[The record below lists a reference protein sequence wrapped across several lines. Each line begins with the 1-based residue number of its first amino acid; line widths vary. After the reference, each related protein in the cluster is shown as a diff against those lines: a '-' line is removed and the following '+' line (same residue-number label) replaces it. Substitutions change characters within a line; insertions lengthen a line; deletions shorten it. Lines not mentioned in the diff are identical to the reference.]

1 MPDND
6 TVTVLPKLSN
16 GRFKSPNQRSK
27 SVNVSD
33 DDTKAI
39 DPDVATIL
47 KPKKSISFDVLGM
60 KHEPTEEE
68 SVTDDTPKPAAA
80 SSSWNWLIISLA
92 FIVVVLI
99 IVIVWYVLKENK
111 EDVKPAVVPPGMM
124 RPVMQRPQQGQ
135 QMTPQMTPQM
145 YQQMQRQHQ
154 MQQQMHGNSMNP
166 NNRPQTE
173 HLPIHTKSMGEK
185 NAKPTKAELEAT
197 LKKLETIDEE
207 PEPDANSPKNTK
219 LKSENKSSQIVSE
232 EADLDHNPELDDELS
247 KKFYT
252 NLQQNITM
260 DEVDSDDE
268 EGRND

>member
-1 MPDND
+1 MTDND

-16 GRFKSPNQRSK
+16 GRFKSPNRRSK
-27 SVNVSD
+27 GVNVSD
-33 DDTKAI
+33 DDTTAI

-47 KPKKSISFDVLGM
+47 KPKKSVSFDILGM

-111 EDVKPAVVPPGMM
+111 EDVKPAVVPPGIM
-124 RPVMQRPQQGQ
+124 RPLMQRS
-135 QMTPQMTPQM
+135 PQM

-154 MQQQMHGNSMNP
+154 VHDNSMNP

-185 NAKPTKAELEAT
+185 NSMPTKAELEAT

-219 LKSENKSSQIVSE
+219 PKSENKSSPNVSE
-232 EADLDHNPELDDELS
+232 EVDLDHNPELDDDLS
-247 KKFYT
+247 KKFYA

-260 DEVDSDDE
+260 DEVDSDNE

>member
-1 MPDND
+1 MTDND

-16 GRFKSPNQRSK
+16 ERFKLPNRRGK
-27 SVNVSD
+27 GVNLSN

-39 DPDVATIL
+39 DPDVETIL
-47 KPKKSISFDVLGM
+47 KPKKSVSFDILGM

-68 SVTDDTPKPAAA
+68 SVTVDTPKPAAA

-111 EDVKPAVVPPGMM
+111 EDVKPAVVPPDIM
-124 RPVMQRPQQGQ
+124 RPVMQRSQQDQ
-135 QMTPQMTPQM
+135 QMTPRMTSQM
-145 YQQMQRQHQ
+145 R
-154 MQQQMHGNSMNP
+154 QQMHNNSMNP

-185 NAKPTKAELEAT
+185 IAKPTKAELEAT

-207 PEPDANSPKNTK
+207 PEPVAKSQKKTK
-219 LKSENKSSQIVSE
+219 LKSDNKSSSIVSE
-232 EADLDHNPELDDELS
+232 EVDLDHNPELDDELS
-247 KKFYT
+247 KKFYA
-252 NLQQNITM
+252 NLQQDINM
-260 DEVDSDDE
+260 DEVDSDNE

>member
-1 MPDND
+1 MTDND

-16 GRFKSPNQRSK
+16 GRFKSPNRRSK
-27 SVNVSD
+27 GVNVSD

-39 DPDVATIL
+39 DPDVANIL
-47 KPKKSISFDVLGM
+47 KPKKSDSFDILGM

-68 SVTDDTPKPAAA
+68 SVADDTPKPAAA

-92 FIVVVLI
+92 FIVVILI

-124 RPVMQRPQQGQ
+124 RPAMQRSQQGQ
-135 QMTPQMTPQM
+135 QMTPQM
-145 YQQMQRQHQ
+145 YQQMQRQH
-154 MQQQMHGNSMNP
+154 QMHGNSMNP

-219 LKSENKSSQIVSE
+219 PKSKNKSSPIVSE
-232 EADLDHNPELDDELS
+232 EVDLDHNPELDDELS
-247 KKFYT
+247 KKFYA

-260 DEVDSDDE
+260 DEVDSDEE

>member
-1 MPDND
+1 MADND

-16 GRFKSPNQRSK
+16 GRFKSPNRRSK
-27 SVNVSD
+27 GVNVSD

-39 DPDVATIL
+39 DPDVANIL
-47 KPKKSISFDVLGM
+47 NQKKSVSFDILGM

-68 SVTDDTPKPAAA
+68 SVTDDAPKPVAE
-80 SSSWNWLIISLA
+80 SYSWNWLIISLA

-135 QMTPQMTPQM
+135 QMTPQM
-145 YQQMQRQHQ
+145 YQQMQRQNQ
-154 MQQQMHGNSMNP
+154 MQQQQQMRDNSMNP

-173 HLPIHTKSMGEK
+173 QLPIHTKSMGEK

-207 PEPDANSPKNTK
+207 PEPDAISPKNTK
-219 LKSENKSSQIVSE
+219 PKSENKSSPIVSE
-232 EADLDHNPELDDELS
+232 EVDLDHNPELDDDLS
-247 KKFYT
+247 KKFYA

>member
-1 MPDND
+1 MTDND

-16 GRFKSPNQRSK
+16 GRFKSPNRHSK
-27 SVNVSD
+27 GVNVSD
-33 DDTKAI
+33 DGTKAI

-47 KPKKSISFDVLGM
+47 KPKKSVSFDILGM

-99 IVIVWYVLKENK
+99 IIIVWYVLKENK
-111 EDVKPAVVPPGMM
+111 EDVNPAVVPPGMM
-124 RPVMQRPQQGQ
+124 RPVMQRSQQG
-135 QMTPQMTPQM
+135 
-145 YQQMQRQHQ
+145 QQMQRQH
-154 MQQQMHGNSMNP
+154 QMHGNSMNP

-207 PEPDANSPKNTK
+207 PEHDANSPKNTK
-219 LKSENKSSQIVSE
+219 LKSENKSSPIVSE
-232 EADLDHNPELDDELS
+232 EVDLDHNPELDDELS
-247 KKFYT
+247 KKFYA

>member
-1 MPDND
+1 MTD
-6 TVTVLPKLSN
+6 TDTITVLPKLSN
-16 GRFKSPNQRSK
+16 GRFKSTNRRSK
-27 SVNVSD
+27 GVNVSD
-33 DDTKAI
+33 DDTTAI

-47 KPKKSISFDVLGM
+47 KPKKSVSFDILGM

-68 SVTDDTPKPAAA
+68 SVTDDTPKPDTA

-111 EDVKPAVVPPGMM
+111 EDVKPVVVPPGML

-135 QMTPQMTPQM
+135 QMTPQM
-145 YQQMQRQHQ
+145 YQQIQN
-154 MQQQMHGNSMNP
+154 QQQMFGNSMNP
-166 NNRPQTE
+166 NNQPQTE

-207 PEPDANSPKNTK
+207 SESDSSSPKNTK
-219 LKSENKSSQIVSE
+219 PKSANKSSPIVSE
-232 EADLDHNPELDDELS
+232 EVDLDHNPELDDDLS

-260 DEVDSDDE
+260 DEVDSDEE